1 MDHITK
7 LPKTKRG
14 NTAILSMIDSAP
26 HFVMFFAVRSLN
38 EEDVIYALS
47 QMFGFIGSPA
57 KFLSDNFSTFKANS
71 YRGFCRLIG
80 ATPTLA
86 KVNNSNSH
94 GMVERSNQEVLRHLN
109 AFKAEQFE
117 QEWDTLLGLAAHVIN
132 DTVSTITGFPPRV
145 LMFGTQHSKDT
156 VHIRTLSE
164 HDKLHNPNTV
174 ARYLLSLDFSMAR
187 MYEIVHDRIEAI
199 IDERIAKAPNGFS
212 SILTTGDIVLR
223 RRPVKVKDFV
233 RKYVGPFEVVEARG
247 DKVVLKWLATPPK
260 GAHKVVYSHVSEL
273 KRYIGPDA
281 THNPDHMSSAAS
293 QGSKADVEAEKEA
306 LVGDTHL

>member
-1 MDHITK
+1 M
-7 LPKTKRG
+7 
-14 NTAILSMIDSAP
+14 
-26 HFVMFFAVRSLN
+26 
-38 EEDVIYALS
+38 
-47 QMFGFIGSPA
+47 
-57 KFLSDNFSTFKANS
+57 
-71 YRGFCRLIG
+71 
-80 ATPTLA
+80 
-86 KVNNSNSH
+86 
-94 GMVERSNQEVLRHLN
+94 
-109 AFKAEQFE
+109 
-117 QEWDTLLGLAAHVIN
+117 IN
-132 DTVSTITGFPPRV
+132 DTVSTITGFSPRV

-247 DKVVLKWLATPPK
+247 EKVVLKWLATPPK